1 MESILSF
8 LNFTI
13 KKTAISASILASFLT
28 GVSQDFSA
36 WLNSPFCTELL
47 HYILTKVFNYQC
59 ANWLAFFTII
69 TNQSLRLCYQ
79 LIHWQDFLYKYYII
93 KFYFCQILFYDKWS
107 KWNRT
112 TIEKISSPTNQSGE
126 HSFVIAIQ
134 IPRRMITQ
142 YFSFSFDIYIISKIF
157 KNIKLKG
164 QPLFYVP
171 VAARVFLVFLQPY
184 PPWTEIRSAV
194 LFIFGKVKQFSF
206 RNFLNNIITKIFI
219 FVKAD
224 DENRTR
230 IFCLPSNVLQCFQY
244 PFC

>member
-1 MESILSF
+1 M
-8 LNFTI
+8 
-13 KKTAISASILASFLT
+13 
-28 GVSQDFSA
+28 
-36 WLNSPFCTELL
+36 LL
-47 HYILTKVFNYQC
+47 M
-59 ANWLAFFTII
+59 
-69 TNQSLRLCYQ
+69 
-79 LIHWQDFLYKYYII
+79 IHWQDFLYKYYII

-126 HSFVIAIQ
+126 HSFIIAIQ
-134 IPRRMITQ
+134 IPRRMTTQ

-171 VAARVFLVFLQPY
+171 VAARVLSYVFLQPY

-194 LFIFGKVKQFSF
+194 LFIFDKVKQFSF

-224 DENRTR
+224 EGNRNPISCFIILHR
-230 IFCLPSNVLQCFQY
+230 HLFRLSESNTYHWVTKPGY
-244 PFC
+244 